1 MAAEA
6 AGAAAGAG
14 ANIIGDILTLATNIS
29 QQKQNA
35 SQFKD
40 TMKFKQNLLESI
52 QKPMNAA
59 QIQAMSYTNTLNAS
73 QANLNQSSFNLNTAQ
88 SELANQQIKF
98 GNLALESFQQNNVP
112 LAYLTSPLT
121 RSFNYLGGRSGQFV
135 NTMNSISS
143 PVAYNGS
150 PLQQAMGIGFI
161 NG

>member
-14 ANIIGDILTLATNIS
+14 ANLLGDIFNFATNLS
-29 QQKQNA
+29 QQRQNA
-35 SQFKD
+35 SQFD
-40 TMKFKQNLLESI
+40 ATLLFKHQLLDQL
-52 QKPMNAA
+52 QKPLTNA
-59 QIQAMSYTNTLNAS
+59 QIASMSYTNS
-73 QANLNQSSFNLNTAQ
+73 LNQSQSQLNQ
-88 SELANQQIKF
+88 SQSQLADQQIKF
-98 GNLALESFQQNNVP
+98 GNLALDSFQRNNVP

-143 PVAYNGS
+143 PVAYSGS

-161 NG
+161 NS